1 MDAGLWRK
9 PLRYKLIIEYDGTPF
24 CGWQKQQGQQ
34 TVQEILEKAINV
46 ATRKNIELFGSGRT
60 DTGVHALAQVAHFDC
75 DEKLD
80 LYKFRESL
88 NALVRPWPIAVREIT
103 TASDDFHARF
113 SAKQRSYIYKIQNT
127 RYPPALNLNRV
138 WWYTYPLDEH
148 KMQQAA
154 SLLIGKHDLST
165 FRAAGCQAKSPI
177 KTIDEISIVRTD
189 DLITLEIKAKSFLYH
204 QVRNIVGSL
213 VYVGSGKWTLNDFKS
228 AFKACDRTRG
238 GETAPACGL
247 YFNSVLY

>member
-1 MDAGLWRK
+1 M
-9 PLRYKLIIEYDGTPF
+9 RYKLTIEYDGTPF

-34 TVQEILEKAINV
+34 TVQEVLEKAIGI
-46 ATRKNIELFGSGRT
+46 ALHKKNIELFGSGRT
-60 DTGVHALAQVAHFDC
+60 DTGVHALAQVAHFDS
-75 DEKLD
+75 DKKLD

-88 NALVRPWPIAVREIT
+88 NALVRPHPISVREIV
-103 TASDDFHARF
+103 AVSDDFHARF
-113 SAKQRSYIYKIQNT
+113 SAKQRAYLYKIQNT

-138 WWYTYPLDEH
+138 WWYTYPLDEK

-154 SLLIGKHDLST
+154 DLLIGKHDLST

-177 KTIDEISIVRTD
+177 KTIDKIAVIRD
-189 DLITLEIKAKSFLYH
+189 GDLITLEIKAKSFLYH

-228 AFKACDRTRG
+228 AFEAKDRTKG
-238 GETAPACGL
+238 GETAPASGL
-247 YFNSVLY
+247 YFRDVLY